1 MTKSLNIDVEASVE
15 LKKSDSSDNSSD
27 TISTPSKNSES
38 RDSWDNKFQYMMAA
52 LGFAVG
58 LGNIWRFPYLC
69 QKNGGGAFLIPYLLM
84 LVVLGYPLYFLELA
98 LGQKIRKGTIG
109 VWSHMN
115 PYLGGIGF
123 ASNMISLL
131 IGLYYTTILG
141 WAFFYFF
148 NSFKDPLPWAKCP
161 HTIPGNESSPLVP
174 ECNMSSAT
182 EYYWYRG
189 TLDIS
194 DSVETGG
201 DMNWQMLGVLAL
213 AWVLVYI
220 GIVKGIK
227 SSGKVMYFATLFP
240 YFVLIIFFFRGITLD
255 GATNGVLYMLK
266 PNMTRLADAKVWKDA
281 ATQIFFSLGLGYGTI
296 IAYSSYNNPTNNCM
310 KDAIFVAS
318 ANCLT
323 SIFACFTVFSILG
336 FKSQQQ
342 YYRCLFGSGFT
353 DSDVKTV
360 QSWTADQTTEY
371 KDAHN
376 LTTCWPEKELQQAVQ
391 GTGLAFIA
399 FAEAI
404 NAFPLPQLWSVLFF
418 SMLVSIGISSEFGIL
433 QTVITTVLDSGV
445 KVKKWKITG
454 AMCGGLFL
462 LSTMFA
468 TRRGS
473 YLLDIFD
480 NNAASIGLA
489 VICMCEA
496 VALSWVY
503 GAERFKKDVEEMI
516 GVAPNQYF
524 MLSWKYTSPL
534 ALFIIVAATVV
545 QMFLNGLS
553 YKAWNPQ
560 LWIDDPEKVGE
571 KDAQLYPGWAVFL
584 AIILMLASS
593 VFIPL
598 VAVLY
603 KMGKFNP
610 KRFGV
615 DPTSRSGKKDA
626 ICGVTE
632 SRFPLTAES
641 LPVVH

>member
-1 MTKSLNIDVEASVE
+1 VE
-15 LKKSDSSDNSSD
+15 LKKNDSSEDNSSS
-27 TISTPSKNSES
+27 ISTPSKNSEK
-38 RDSWDNKFQYMMAA
+38 RDSWDNKFQYLMAA

-109 VWSHMN
+109 VWCNMN
-115 PYLGGIGF
+115 PMLGGIGF

-148 NSFKDPLPWAKCP
+148 NSFKDPLPWASCP
-161 HTIPGNESSPLVP
+161 HVIPGNDSSPLLP
-174 ECNMSSAT
+174 ECNASSAT
-182 EYYWYRG
+182 EWYWYRG

-194 DSVETGG
+194 ESMNEGG
-201 DMNWQMLGVLAL
+201 DINWQMLGVLAL
-213 AWVLVYI
+213 AWVLVYV
-220 GIVKGIK
+220 GIAKGIK

-240 YFVLIIFFFRGITLD
+240 YFVLVIFFFRGVTLD
-255 GATNGVLYMLK
+255 GAVNGVVYMLK
-266 PNMTRLADAKVWKDA
+266 PNITKLSEATVWKDA

-310 KDAIFVAS
+310 KDAIFVAT
-318 ANCLT
+318 ANCAT

-336 FKSQQQ
+336 FKSQQS
-342 YYRCLFGSGFT
+342 YYKCLFGSEFT
-353 DSDVKTV
+353 EEDVTTV
-360 QSWTADQTTEY
+360 KSWTDEQLQAYKTE
-371 KDAHN
+371 HN
-376 LTTCWPEKELQQAVQ
+376 IAACFPEKELTNEVQ

-404 NAFPLPQLWSVLFF
+404 NRFPLPQLWSVLFF

-454 AMCGGLFL
+454 ALCGGLFL
-462 LSTMFA
+462 LSTVFA

-473 YLLDIFD
+473 YILDIFD
-480 NNAASIGLA
+480 TYSATIGLA
-489 VICMCEA
+489 VICLCEV

-503 GAERFKKDVEEMI
+503 GVERFRKDVEEMI
-516 GVAPNQYF
+516 GVAPNRYF
-524 MLSWKYTSPL
+524 MLSWKFTSPL
-534 ALFIIVAATVV
+534 ALIIIIAASVV
-545 QMFLNGLS
+545 QFCRDGLFYS
-553 YKAWNPQ
+553 PWVKGAKDKAAFPQ
-560 LWIDDPEKVGE
+560 
-571 KDAQLYPGWAVFL
+571 WAVAM
-584 AIILMLASS
+584 AIVLTILSS
-593 VFIPL
+593 VCIPL
-598 VAVLY
+598 VAVLH

-615 DPTSRSGKKDA
+615 TESSRCGKQNK

-632 SRFPLTAES
+632 SRFPLTSES
-641 LPVVH
+641 LRVVN

>member
-1 MTKSLNIDVEASVE
+1 MQNIDIEASVE
-15 LKKSDSSDNSSD
+15 LKKNDSSEDNSSS
-27 TISTPSKNSES
+27 ISTPSKNSEK
-38 RDSWDNKFQYMMAA
+38 RDSWDNKFQYLMAA

-109 VWSHMN
+109 VWCNMN
-115 PYLGGIGF
+115 PVLGGIGF

-148 NSFKDPLPWAKCP
+148 NSFKDPLPWASCP
-161 HTIPGNESSPLVP
+161 HMIPGNKSSPILP
-174 ECNMSSAT
+174 ECNASSAT
-182 EYYWYRG
+182 EWYWYRG

-194 DSVETGG
+194 ENMNEGG
-201 DMNWQMLGVLAL
+201 DINWQMLGVLAL

-240 YFVLIIFFFRGITLD
+240 YLVLVIFFFRGVTLD
-255 GATNGVLYMLK
+255 GAVNGVVYMLK
-266 PNMTRLADAKVWKDA
+266 PNITKLAEAATWKDA

-296 IAYSSYNNPTNNCM
+296 IAYSSYNNPNNNCM

-318 ANCLT
+318 ANCAT

-336 FKSQQQ
+336 FKSQQS
-342 YYRCLFGSGFT
+342 YYKCLFGSGFT
-353 DSDVKTV
+353 EQDVSTVKSWSD
-360 QSWTADQTTEY
+360 DQLNTY
-371 KDAHN
+371 KNEHN
-376 LTTCWPEKELQQAVQ
+376 LVGNNTCFPEKELTNEVQ

-404 NAFPLPQLWSVLFF
+404 NRFPFPQLWSVLFF

-454 AMCGGLFL
+454 VMCGTLFL
-462 LSTMFA
+462 LSTIFA

-473 YLLDIFD
+473 YILDIFD
-480 NNAASIGLA
+480 GYAATIGLA
-489 VICMCEA
+489 VICLCEV

-503 GAERFKKDVEEMI
+503 GVERFKKDVEEMI
-516 GVAPNQYF
+516 GVVPNRYF
-524 MLSWKYTSPL
+524 TWSWKYTSPL
-534 ALFIIVAATVV
+534 ALFIIIVATIV
-545 QMFLNGLS
+545 QYFIGGMTYDRWL
-553 YKAWNPQ
+553 
-560 LWIDDPEKVGE
+560 IIGE
-571 KDAQLYPGWAVFL
+571 KKEEKYPEWAVAMAVVL
-584 AIILMLASS
+584 TILSS
-593 VFIPL
+593 ICIPL
-598 VAVLY
+598 VAVLH

-615 DPTSRSGKKDA
+615 TESSRSDKQDA
-626 ICGVTE
+626 MCGVTE
-632 SRFPLTAES
+632 SRFPLTSES
-641 LPVVH
+641 LRVVN